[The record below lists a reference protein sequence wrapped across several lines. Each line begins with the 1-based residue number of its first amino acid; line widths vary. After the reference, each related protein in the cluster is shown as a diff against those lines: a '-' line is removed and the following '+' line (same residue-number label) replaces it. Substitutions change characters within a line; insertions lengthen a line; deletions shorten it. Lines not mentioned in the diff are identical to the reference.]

1 MTALVVLPYWQME
14 AINVVAYSLVH
25 ATFNCDMLCEICVLC
40 VYYNGKFGEFEIS
53 TKNIFIPGYEL

>member
-1 MTALVVLPYWQME
+1 ME